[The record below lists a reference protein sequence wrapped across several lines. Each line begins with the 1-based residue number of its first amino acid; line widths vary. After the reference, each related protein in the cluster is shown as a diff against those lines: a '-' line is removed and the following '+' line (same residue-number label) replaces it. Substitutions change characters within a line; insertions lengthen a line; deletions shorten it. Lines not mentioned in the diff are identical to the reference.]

1 MLALLCAIAVGSIV
15 PVQTAINTRLRESNG
30 SPIVTA
36 FYSFIIGTSLAAV
49 GVWALGDSP
58 LPDFSLLAHEPW
70 WLWLGGFM
78 GVTFIVG
85 NILLFPRIGSVQTVV
100 LPILGQAIMGLTIDE
115 FGLYRS
121 PQIDVTVWRLIG
133 AVLVLLGVLMV
144 LEVAVPGTWRG
155 PLRRRTASPSSR
167 PTSDAGV
174 WLWRAFGVFIG
185 MCSATQT
192 AVNGQLGRVLDS
204 TLQASEISLAVGLV
218 ILLVLS
224 GALVARKQATLRV
237 SRGPWWMWFG
247 GVLGAFFVLGGATL
261 APVIGTGTMVI
272 ASVSGTMLAGQVVES
287 LGLFGVRAT
296 PLDLRRVLGLAVIFV
311 GVLMVRLL

>member
-1 MLALLCAIAVGSIV
+1 MLALVCAIAVGSII

-30 SPIVTA
+30 SPIITA
-36 FYSFIIGTSLAAV
+36 FYSFVIGTVVAAV

-58 LPDFSLLAHEPW
+58 IPNFSLLAREPW

-100 LPILGQAIMGLTIDE
+100 LPILGQAIMGLSIDE

-121 PQIDVTVWRLIG
+121 PQIDVSVWRLIG
-133 AVLVLLGVLMV
+133 AILVLLGVLLV
-144 LEVAVPGTWRG
+144 VEVAVPGTWRG
-155 PLRRRTASPSSR
+155 PRRR
-167 PTSDAGV
+167 PTVSAPRGLITVPGV
-174 WLWRAFGVFIG
+174 WLWRGFGVLIG

-192 AVNGQLGRVLDS
+192 AVNGQLGSVLGS
-204 TLQASEISLAVGLV
+204 TMQASEISLAVGFL
-218 ILLVLS
+218 ILAVMS
-224 GALVARKQATLRV
+224 GGLILRGRATLRV
-237 SRGPWWMWFG
+237 AKGPWWMWCG
-247 GVLGAFFVLGGATL
+247 GVMGAFFVLGGATL

-296 PLDLRRVLGLAVIFV
+296 PMDLRRLVGLVVIFV